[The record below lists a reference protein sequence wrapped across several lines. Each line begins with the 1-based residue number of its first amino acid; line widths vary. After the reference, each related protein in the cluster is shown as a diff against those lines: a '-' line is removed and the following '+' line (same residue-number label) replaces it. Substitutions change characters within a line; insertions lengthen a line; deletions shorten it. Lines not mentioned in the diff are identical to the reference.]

1 MKYINKRNLIENKVD
16 TISLFTSAF
25 TDKLDTMGVD
35 PKDAIVKI
43 CAECPK
49 NDEAE
54 AIVKATL
61 ANFCA
66 EGYMLNG
73 NIYDAFCAGASD
85 ARKATAT
92 WLRHDLV
99 PELGRWA
106 MCGLNTKNMKLAINK
121 YMAYI
126 GLLFS
131 ASKPFV
137 DVFDKKVDIR
147 RVAIIKDTDVT
158 VNAIA
163 DLVTMESVSHK
174 VNREMVINAF
184 RGRW

>member
-1 MKYINKRNLIENKVD
+1 MKYINKLNLIENKVD

-25 TDKLDTMGVD
+25 TDKLDTMSID

-61 ANFCA
+61 TNYVS

-106 MCGLNTKNMKLAINK
+106 MCGLNTKNMKLALN
-121 YMAYI
+121 
-126 GLLFS
+126 
-131 ASKPFV
+131 
-137 DVFDKKVDIR
+137 
-147 RVAIIKDTDVT
+147 
-158 VNAIA
+158 
-163 DLVTMESVSHK
+163 
-174 VNREMVINAF
+174 
-184 RGRW
+184 